1 MDIVVTGRHCTVSD
15 AVKDQITE
23 RISTIERFRDR
34 VQRVEVEFTIE
45 DTKGSPD
52 QAVTAEI
59 TLRSKGPV
67 VRAEAAGAEKLAA
80 FEKAMEKLKAQLRK
94 AQDRR
99 KKHRGLRGSNLP
111 VPAPISDAVDEDA
124 VPTRTVAGVQV
135 VGDGPMD
142 VKEKEFAAEPLTV
155 AQALDEMEL
164 VDHAFFLFLDADTR
178 KPSVV
183 YRRHGYDYGVIRL
196 DVAH

>member
-15 AVKDQITE
+15 AVKDQVTE
-23 RISTIERFRDR
+23 RISTIEKFRDR

-52 QAVTAEI
+52 QAVNAEI

-67 VRAEAAGAEKLAA
+67 VRAEAVGAEKLAA
-80 FEKAMEKLKAQLRK
+80 FEKAMEKLKSQLRK

-99 KKHRGLRGSNLP
+99 KKHRGLRGNNLP
-111 VPAPISDAVDEDA
+111 VPAPLPEQVEEEI
-124 VPTRTVAGVQV
+124 PHRNLAGVEV

-142 VKEKEFAAEPLTV
+142 VKEKVFSGEPLTL

-164 VDHAFFLFLDADTR
+164 VDHAFFLFVDADSG
-178 KPSVV
+178 KPSVA